1 MTTQRKFRAAPRK
14 KIGKTSNS
22 MLTLDS
28 FSSMDNLQKLAKH
41 GRIIEASATG
51 ILISFKRT
59 DFVAKE
65 LRSNLNIDQLV
76 GKNVFF
82 NIHEMELEISGKV
95 TRTKFLGKDEGFIV
109 AVDYT
114 TDAPEYWRE
123 CLIDLMPTG

>member
-1 MTTQRKFRAAPRK
+1 MTTHRKFRTAPRK

-22 MLTLDS
+22 MLSLDT
-28 FSSMDNLQKLAKH
+28 FSSLDNLQKFAKY
-41 GRIIEASATG
+41 GKIIEASSTG
-51 ILISFKRT
+51 ILINFKRT

-65 LRSNLNIDQLV
+65 LRTTLNIDQLI

-82 NIHEMELEISGKV
+82 HIHEMDLEISGTV

-123 CLIDLMPTG
+123 CLIDLLPTG